1 MIRTLLTV
9 PQYDLDIIVY
19 IFNACVFICLFVTM
33 VAMVK
38 VAMVKVAMV
47 KVAMVDIVAMVKVA
61 HAMAVM
67 AYFEKV
73 STAIARL
80 APLSKKCSSHT
91 ERKEGSLPN
100 LGIGWYC

>member
-1 MIRTLLTV
+1 M
-9 PQYDLDIIVY
+9 
-19 IFNACVFICLFVTM
+19 VTM
-33 VAMVK
+33 VKVAMVKDAMVK

-47 KVAMVDIVAMVKVA
+47 K
-61 HAMAVM
+61 AVM

-80 APLSKKCSSHT
+80 APLSKKCRSHT

-100 LGIGWYC
+100 LGERVVVTMVSWGGDCDNNQGNHGNHGNHCKVGRR